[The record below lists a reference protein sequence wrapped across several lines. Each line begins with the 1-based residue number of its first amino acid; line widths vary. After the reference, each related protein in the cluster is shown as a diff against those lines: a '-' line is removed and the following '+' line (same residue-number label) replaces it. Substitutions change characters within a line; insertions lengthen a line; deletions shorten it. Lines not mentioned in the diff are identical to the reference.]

1 MAQQILNL
9 GKAAAHIE
17 PATLVPTM
25 EFSNEHREVSDGAEM
40 VTLDYSHLT
49 SVLWG
54 VCKGFQARLDKVEA
68 WQAER
73 GPKNP

>member
-1 MAQQILNL
+1 
-9 GKAAAHIE
+9 
-17 PATLVPTM
+17 M
-25 EFSNEHREVSDGAEM
+25 EELDGHCEVERRQM

-68 WQAER
+68 WQAQR
-73 GPKNP
+73 GPKKP